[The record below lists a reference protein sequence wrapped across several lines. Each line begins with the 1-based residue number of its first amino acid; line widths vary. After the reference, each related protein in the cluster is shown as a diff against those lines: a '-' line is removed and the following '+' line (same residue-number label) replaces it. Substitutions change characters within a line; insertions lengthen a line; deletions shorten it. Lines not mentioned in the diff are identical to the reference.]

1 MFFHHSTAHAEAKVD
16 VAYEI
21 SVLEVGGVTCMRTTN
36 WFVLFLDIIRPHLR
50 VLFNRYTSETPPPP
64 WHLTCLQVLNSM
76 GR

>member
-36 WFVLFLDIIRPHLR
+36 WFVLFLDIDVAYEKSVLEVGGVTCIKTTNWF
-50 VLFNRYTSETPPPP
+50 VLFLDIHKT
-64 WHLTCLQVLNSM
+64 L
-76 GR
+76 

>member
-36 WFVLFLDIIRPHLR
+36 WFVLFLDIHFRPHDI
-50 VLFNRYTSETPPPP
+50 YKTS
-64 WHLTCLQVLNSM
+64 
-76 GR
+76 

>member
-36 WFVLFLDIIRPHLR
+36 WFVLFLDIHK
-50 VLFNRYTSETPPPP
+50 TS
-64 WHLTCLQVLNSM
+64 
-76 GR
+76 